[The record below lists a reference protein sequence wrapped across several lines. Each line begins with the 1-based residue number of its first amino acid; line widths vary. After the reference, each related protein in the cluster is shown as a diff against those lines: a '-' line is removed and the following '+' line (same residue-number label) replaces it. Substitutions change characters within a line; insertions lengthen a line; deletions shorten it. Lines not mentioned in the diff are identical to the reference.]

1 MYERRYCHFNNGL
14 SMGPGIS
21 IMIHSTIRPGR
32 TGPGPGHASPAVMTA
47 VTPGSG
53 SPSYIET
60 APEDLFPCRERTYSR
75 NFVWTW
81 MKCSSQYESVRPA
94 GGCWLGVADRVPVT
108 VSESAA
114 EPRARAELRLC
125 TKDATF
131 NGPGNFDHNSKWLC
145 RSTSL
150 ARARGPVQHSTT

>member
-1 MYERRYCHFNNGL
+1 MMQCSVRLGPGPVLPGWVPETVSESAAESEPETMYERRYCHFNNGL

-75 NFVWTW
+75 NFV
-81 MKCSSQYESVRPA
+81 
-94 GGCWLGVADRVPVT
+94 
-108 VSESAA
+108 
-114 EPRARAELRLC
+114 
-125 TKDATF
+125 
-131 NGPGNFDHNSKWLC
+131 
-145 RSTSL
+145 
-150 ARARGPVQHSTT
+150 